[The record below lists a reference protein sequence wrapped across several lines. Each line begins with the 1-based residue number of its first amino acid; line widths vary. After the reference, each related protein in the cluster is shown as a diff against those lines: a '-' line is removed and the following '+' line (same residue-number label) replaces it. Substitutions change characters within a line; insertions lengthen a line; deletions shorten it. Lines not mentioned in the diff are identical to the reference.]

1 MIREQRHYSINT
13 NMLHRGVVTKLSG
26 LTALSIRT
34 STQDY
39 KKTIKTTAK

>member
-1 MIREQRHYSINT
+1 MNSKRATDTS
-13 NMLHRGVVTKLSG
+13 MLHRGVVTKLSG
-26 LTALSIRT
+26 PTALSIST